1 MGLAKLKLEP
11 PRGGRLP
18 RADAICTRMHDAS
31 AGGSHLC
38 LVQHTQ
44 QHVAGACTG
53 VLRKWQAAGD
63 SQIVAVMQEHWGEH
77 CHINRVTE
85 ANRVSPAQDPDQ

>member
-1 MGLAKLKLEP
+1 MGLAKLELEP

-18 RADAICTRMHDAS
+18 RADAICTCTHDAS

-44 QHVAGACTG
+44 QHVAGACIG
-53 VLRKWQAAGD
+53 VLRTWQAAGN
-63 SQIVAVMQEHWGEH
+63 SQTVAVMQDPGGEH
-77 CHINRVTE
+77 CHINRMRK